1 MSFEHLHK
9 HSRIS
14 SIVLLFKK
22 WANPGPFFCLFTS
35 FQHVTILIDKSVGG
49 VLGIRTR
56 GGRMEDTDEY
66 FELRRHPLLFYCY
79 YSPGICVYFRVY
91 TSHFNPNK
99 VSFSWSSSILPKKLK
114 YNKNFHISFNQ
125 SIDSG
130 NANWRDGSARTR
142 NSKPPIWSV
151 VIAHLQQQQHHLHQ
165 QQNHHRQQQLQHRH
179 WRQHKDT
186 HVHANLP
193 LGACYVTN
201 SRYSGKR
208 FHDPYLVNANLQ
220 PKLKGTP
227 SHSKKLQFASKIV
240 ELTVG
245 KLRLMTGQEN

>member
-1 MSFEHLHK
+1 MCLGFEPVAAGWKTPTNTL
-9 HSRIS
+9 SYGGTPYC
-14 SIVLLFKK
+14 SIVTIHLE
-22 WANPGPFFCLFTS
+22 S
-35 FQHVTILIDKSVGG
+35 VTISGYI
-49 VLGIRTR
+49 
-56 GGRMEDTDEY
+56 
-66 FELRRHPLLFYCY
+66 PA
-79 YSPGICVYFRVY
+79 
-91 TSHFNPNK
+91 
-99 VSFSWSSSILPKKLK
+99 ILTQIKYHSAEVAHSYRKKLK
-114 YNKNFHISFNQ
+114 YNKKFHISFNQ

-186 HVHANLP
+186 HDHANLP

-227 SHSKKLQFASKIV
+227 SHSKKLQFTSKIV